1 LNNSPTTSQNDLYNG
16 RVYNIPATKPFLK
29 SIAIDFVENGSF
41 QDLIML
47 PTKRSCRELQKEIYS
62 LSKEKG
68 LNTIILPNIMA
79 FGEVNEDDLY
89 FEESIV
95 SPIDLIEKSNLISIS
110 NIERTSLLSKFI
122 MAKFKSEEE
131 GKAIVEYFG
140 WDKAISLAFE
150 LGKLIDSFE
159 IEEVDLNIL
168 NDIYPE
174 EYSEH
179 YQNVIKL
186 LEVIKEYW
194 DEILDAE
201 GKINLAKKQV
211 SEIKSFAD
219 FLETNNKYS
228 RIVVA
233 GTTGSQPA
241 TRYLIKKI
249 LHNENSVLILPSID
263 MNISEESWFDI
274 GQSHPQYGMKFLLD
288 ELSIN
293 RKSIEEFP
301 ISKSNFQEN
310 KDLEIFISE
319 IMKELGIEL
328 KNPSEKVS
336 ENVLNNISIIEGKT
350 NREESELIA
359 ISILEHI
366 KKSPE
371 EKIVVVTPDRQMS
384 KSITTNLKS
393 FGIETDDSGGSSL
406 SKSELGRYMLLTNS
420 LISSNFDAY
429 SLISFLE
436 NKYTNIIE
444 SFISN
449 KSEDQNLSSKEI
461 KNKKKIIIKNI
472 IDLVFRG
479 EKISKG
485 IDEIINKLYKQK
497 LLRVEM
503 DNGNKITFQPHLTNI
518 STNDIDEVIS
528 ILNNVKTSSESLSNI
543 FVENRKTNFVKVLEA
558 HIKFIENI
566 CDYKNIFSNS
576 DDGKVIQKTLI
587 EIKNAMQDFNIE
599 VSIYEYEKIL
609 EAFLDTKSIRSPQ
622 FNHNVSILG
631 PIEARMLETDYL
643 ILAGLNEGIFPQG
656 QKEDIFLNRKMR
668 DELGLPLPE
677 RRIGL
682 SSHDFATLITSSKKT
697 LISYAQKRD
706 GSISLPSR
714 WIQKINSYLS
724 RVDLSIDKS
733 EEVRLRKIRNH
744 LFNSKDFS
752 PIKRTSFNPAK
763 ELRPK
768 RLSATFVEKA
778 LKDPYQIYSRYILK
792 LYKKFDINQE
802 VSAADL
808 GTIMHEA
815 LENFVKKDMTH
826 RFDLTQEFERLLEL
840 KSVDDSIK
848 IFWRGRFKKFADWFV
863 PKYKKEKDQIIK
875 HSFTEIKGSY
885 LVPVSEKLSVSNNE
899 VPLIIEG
906 TADRIDQLQD
916 GSFRII
922 DYKTGTCPT
931 WTQVIDGSKA
941 QMAIE
946 ALILEKGVFKS
957 SEDAKEL
964 KTLMGG
970 KVSTLAFIT
979 MSSHKNSVGDDRIYP
994 KSPEEVDNLR
1004 IIIEKTESGLQTLNK
1019 EFLRKD
1025 RELLASPT
1033 SESQKES
1040 FFNDYRHLE
1049 RIKEWKNN
1057 V

>member
-1 LNNSPTTSQNDLYNG
+1 MDNTQTTYLKNSQGSIF
-16 RVYNIPATKPFLK
+16 NIPATKPFLK
-29 SIAIDFVENGSF
+29 SIAIDFIENGTF

-47 PTKRSCRELQKEIYS
+47 PTKRSCRQLQKEIYQ

-89 FEESIV
+89 FEESIS
-95 SPIDLIEKSNLISIS
+95 SPIDLIEKSTQISIS
-110 NIERTSLLSKFI
+110 NIERTSILSKFI

-131 GKAIVEYFG
+131 GKAVVEYFG

-159 IEEVDLNIL
+159 IEEVDLTIL
-168 NDIYPE
+168 ENIYPE

-194 DEILDAE
+194 NEILDAE
-201 GKINLAKKQV
+201 GKINSAKKQV
-211 SEIKSFAD
+211 SEIKLFAD
-219 FLETNNKYS
+219 FLENNNKYK
-228 RIVVA
+228 RIVLA
-233 GTTGSQPA
+233 GTTASQPA
-241 TRYLIKKI
+241 TRYLIEKV
-249 LHNENSVLILPSID
+249 LNNSNGILILPSVD
-263 MNISEESWFDI
+263 QNISEDTWYNIS
-274 GQSHPQYGMKFLLD
+274 QSHPQYGMKYLLD
-288 ELSIN
+288 YLSISRDEIN
-293 RKSIEEFP
+293 EFP
-301 ISKSNFQEN
+301 ASKNNFKPI

-328 KNPSEKVS
+328 KNTKEKVS
-336 ENVLNNISIIEGKT
+336 NNVLENISIVEGKT
-350 NREESELIA
+350 NREEAELIS

-366 KKSPE
+366 KSNSE
-371 EKIVVVTPDRQMS
+371 EDIVVVTPDRQMS
-384 KSITTNLKS
+384 KAITSNLKS

-406 SKSELGRYMLLTNS
+406 SKSDLGRYMLLTSS
-420 LISSNFDAY
+420 LVSSNFDAY

-444 SFISN
+444 KFIIEKNNEEELSN
-449 KSEDQNLSSKEI
+449 KDI
-461 KNKKKIIIKNI
+461 KIHKKSLIKNI
-472 IDLVFRG
+472 LDLVFRG

-485 IDEIINKLYKQK
+485 LDEVINKLYTQKILKQ
-497 LLRVEM
+497 ETE
-503 DNGNKITFQPHLTNI
+503 NGNSSTYQPHLRNI
-518 STNDIDEVIS
+518 SINEIDDAIS
-528 ILNNVKTSSESLSNI
+528 LLNLIRNKSDLLSNI
-543 FVENRKTNFVKVLEA
+543 FKENRREELPKVLKS
-558 HIKFIENI
+558 HISFLEEI
-566 CDYKNIFSNS
+566 CNHKKIFKS
-576 DDGKVIQKTLI
+576 DDGKVLQKTLI
-587 EIKNAMQDFNIE
+587 EINTAMKDFNIE

-622 FNHNVSILG
+622 FNHKVSILG
-631 PIEARMLETDYL
+631 PIEARMLQTDYL

-682 SSHDFATLITSSKKT
+682 SSHDFSTLISSSKKV

-724 RVDLSIDKS
+724 KVDIEIDKT
-733 EEVRLRKIRNH
+733 EELRLRLIRNS
-744 LFNSKDFS
+744 LFSSTTFN
-752 PIKRTSFNPAK
+752 PIKRTSFNPDK

-768 RLSATFVEKA
+768 KLSATFVEKA

-802 VSAADL
+802 VTAADL

-815 LENFVKKDMTH
+815 LENFVKKNMTH

-848 IFWRGRFKKFADWFV
+848 IFWRGRFKKFANWFV
-863 PKYKKEKDQIIK
+863 PKYKKEKDENIK

-885 LVPVSEKLSVSNNE
+885 QVPVSESLSISNGE

-906 TADRIDQLQD
+906 TADRIDHLED
-916 GSFRII
+916 GLFKII
-922 DYKTGTCPT
+922 DYKTGGCPT

-957 SEDAKEL
+957 AEESREL
-964 KTLMGG
+964 KTLVGG
-970 KVSTLAFIT
+970 KVSALSFIT
-979 MSSHKNSVGDDRIYP
+979 MSSHKNSVGDEKLYP
-994 KSPEEVDNLR
+994 KTPEEIDNLKT
-1004 IIIEKTESGLQTLNK
+1004 IIEKTESGLQTLNK
-1019 EFLRKD
+1019 EFLRKN

-1040 FFNDYRHLE
+1040 FFNDYKHLE